1 MRRPITRLTATVP
14 VSLTAETS
22 VSRLVTAALLTA
34 VAYYAGAKLGLA
46 LTLPGEAVST
56 LWPPNA
62 ILLSAL
68 LLMPRR
74 TWWVIILAAFPAH
87 LAVELQGGVPFPMVA
102 CWFISNVS
110 EAVIGAEC
118 MRLLVGEPL
127 RFNTL
132 RAGAVFVAGAGGVAA
147 FLSSFLDAWFVG
159 LNHWGTA
166 GYWDVWRWRLFSNII
181 ATLTIVPVAV
191 TAGASIKALRSATR
205 IRQAEAVVVA
215 VDLVIAS
222 AWAFAT
228 PERDPATAMLMPYVP
243 LPLLLWTALRFGPGG
258 TSAASLTVASIAI
271 WSAVHGLGL
280 FAGEPAIGHTLPL
293 QLFLLFT
300 SVPLLILSTVLEEW
314 RHSRNLL
321 RRSERHLRDALDS
334 ANISTWEIDLR
345 TATISWSTESAR
357 LLGIDAPEPG
367 IPLAD
372 FYAALHEDDREEV
385 SHEIAYAMRTQSHV
399 RTEFR
404 VISTSGSV
412 RWVMAKGSV
421 MRDEAERPTR
431 LVGIFG
437 SRTARRRAE
446 RALRKSA
453 QRIALA
459 ATAGDL
465 GFWHLNLKTRRRWMS
480 DQALRIFGLE
490 PGTKFGEVS
499 FLDRFHP
506 EDRER
511 ARAARNAMLTTGAP
525 LDQELRIVLDDGS
538 VRWVH
543 VTAHVVKD
551 HGGHPDEAVGVFV
564 DITDRR
570 EAELEAEEQRRHL
583 AHLSRVAAVAELS
596 GAIAHELNQPLASIT
611 ANAQAASRMIAKG
624 TSVDPDELLAISR
637 DIVDDSQRAG
647 AVIQRIRGLMRNDPP
662 TMEPLRLNELM
673 DEVLA
678 ITRGEML
685 EHNVLVEL
693 APGDETTYVLGD
705 RVQLQQVLVNLIV
718 NACDAMAAVAPGSR
732 RLTIKST
739 TDAGVAKVS
748 VSDTGHG
755 IDAGQ
760 TERLFEPFVSS
771 KAGGLGLGLAISRKI
786 VAAHGGEIWAD
797 DTARDGAT
805 FHVTLPTVPEPA
817 LAPAEPRN
825 PPRVHVT
832 HRRFDP
838 GSSRKG
844 LVLLARAVRE
854 EARRLRDERHA
865 VLERLRAERDQRR
878 RRDAATGVSAPSES
892 LPGATRG
899 DATSAQMTDK

>member
-1 MRRPITRLTATVP
+1 MRRPITRLTAAVR
-14 VSLTAETS
+14 SSFTAETS
-22 VSRLVTAALLTA
+22 VSRTLAAALLTA
-34 VAYYAGAKLGLA
+34 VAYYGGAKLGLE

-68 LLMPRR
+68 LLTRRR
-74 TWWVIILAAFPAH
+74 TWWVIILATFPAH

-110 EAVIGAEC
+110 EALIGAEC
-118 MRLLVGEPL
+118 MRLLAGEPL

-132 RAGAVFVAGAGGVAA
+132 RAGTVFVAGAGGFAA

-159 LNHWGTA
+159 LNHWGNA
-166 GYWDVWRWRLFSNII
+166 SYWEVWRWRLFSNVI
-181 ATLTIVPVAV
+181 ATLTIVPVVITAV
-191 TAGASIKALRSATR
+191 NALKALLSATR

-222 AWAFAT
+222 AWAFGAPQT
-228 PERDPATAMLMPYVP
+228 DPATAMLMPYVP

-258 TSAASLTVASIAI
+258 TSAAILTLASIAI

-280 FAGEPAIGHTLPL
+280 FASGPLIGHTLPL

-300 SVPLLILSTVLEEW
+300 SIPLLILSTVLEEW

-345 TATISWSTESAR
+345 NATISWSTESAR
-357 LLGIDAPEPG
+357 LLGIDAPDPG
-367 IPLAD
+367 IPLAT

-404 VISTSGSV
+404 VISASGTV

-431 LVGIFG
+431 MVGLFG

-465 GFWHLNLKTRRRWMS
+465 GFWHHNLKTRRRWMS

-490 PGTKFGEVS
+490 PGTKFGDGS

-511 ARAARNAMLTTGAP
+511 ARAARDAMLTTGTP
-525 LDQELRIVLDDGS
+525 IDDELRIVLDDGT

-543 VTAHVVKD
+543 VTAHVVRD
-551 HGGHPDEAVGVFV
+551 QGGHPEEAVGVFV

-624 TSVDPDELLAISR
+624 TSVDPEELLAISR

-693 APGDETTYVLGD
+693 TPGSESAYVLGD

-718 NACDAMAAVAPGSR
+718 NACDAMTAVAPGSR
-732 RLTIKST
+732 RLTINWT
-739 TDAGVAKVS
+739 TDAGIANIS

-755 IDAGQ
+755 IEAGQ

-786 VAAHGGEIWAD
+786 ISAHGGELWAD
-797 DTARDGAT
+797 DAEGGAT
-805 FHVTLPTVPEPA
+805 FHLTLPTVAEPA
-817 LAPAEPRN
+817 LAPAEPRI
-825 PPRVHVT
+825 PPRVHMT

-844 LVLLARAVRE
+844 LMLLARAVRE
-854 EARRLRDERHA
+854 EAHRLRTERHA
-865 VLERLRAERDQRR
+865 LLERLRAEREQRR
-878 RRDAATGVSAPSES
+878 ARDAGTGVSAPSEPLPSAS
-892 LPGATRG
+892 LS

>member
-1 MRRPITRLTATVP
+1 MRRPITRFTATVP
-14 VSLTAETS
+14 VPLTAETS
-22 VSRLVTAALLTA
+22 VSRTIAAALLTA
-34 VAYYAGAKLGLA
+34 VAYYGGAKLGLA

-74 TWWVIILAAFPAH
+74 TWWVIILATFPAH
-87 LAVELQGGVPFPMVA
+87 LAVELQGGVPFAMVA

-110 EAVIGAEC
+110 EALIGAEC

-132 RAGAVFVAGAGGVAA
+132 RAGTVFVAGAGGFAA

-159 LNHWGTA
+159 LNHWGNA
-166 GYWDVWRWRLFSNII
+166 GYWDLWRWRLLSNVI
-181 ATLTIVPVAV
+181 ATLTIVPVV
-191 TAGASIKALRSATR
+191 ITARDAIQALRSAKR
-205 IRQAEAVVVA
+205 IRQAEAVVLA
-215 VDLVIAS
+215 IDLVVAS
-222 AWAFAT
+222 AWAFTT
-228 PERDPATAMLMPYVP
+228 PEKDPATAMLMPYVP

-258 TSAASLTVASIAI
+258 TSAAILTVASFAI

-280 FAGEPAIGHTLPL
+280 FAGAPVMRHTVPL

-300 SVPLLILSTVLEEW
+300 SAPLLILSTVLEEW

-345 TATISWSTESAR
+345 TATISWSAESAR

-367 IPLAD
+367 IPLAQ
-372 FYAALHEDDREEV
+372 FYATLHEEDREEV
-385 SHEIAYAMRTQSHV
+385 SLEIAHAMRTQSHV

-404 VISTSGSV
+404 VVPASGAV

-431 LVGIFG
+431 MVGLFG

-465 GFWHLNLKTRRRWMS
+465 GFWHLNFKTRRRWMS

-490 PGTKFGEVS
+490 PGIKFRERS

-511 ARAARNAMLTTGAP
+511 MRAARRAMLRTGAP
-525 LDQELRIVLDDGS
+525 LDQELRVVLDDGS

-543 VTAHVVKD
+543 ATAHVVRD
-551 HGGHPDEAVGVFV
+551 RAGHPEEAVGVFV

-624 TSVDPDELLAISR
+624 TSVDPDELLAISK

-693 APGDETTYVLGD
+693 APAAENAYVLGD

-718 NACDAMAAVAPGSR
+718 NACDAMGTVAPASR
-732 RLTIKST
+732 RLTIRST
-739 TDAGVAKVS
+739 IQAGVANIS

-755 IDAGQ
+755 IESGQ

-786 VAAHGGEIWAD
+786 VSAHGGEIWAD
-797 DTARDGAT
+797 DSAQDGAT
-805 FHVTLPTVPEPA
+805 FHVTLPTVGEPA
-817 LAPAEPRN
+817 LVPAEPRIS
-825 PPRVHVT
+825 PRGHVT

-838 GSSRKG
+838 SSSRKG
-844 LVLLARAVRE
+844 LMLLARAVRE
-854 EARRLRDERHA
+854 EAGRLRDERHA
-865 VLERLRAERDQRR
+865 LLERLRAEREERR
-878 RRDAATGVSAPSES
+878 VREAKAGVSAPSEP
-892 LPGATRG
+892 LPSASRS
-899 DATSAQMTDK
+899 DAASAQTTDT